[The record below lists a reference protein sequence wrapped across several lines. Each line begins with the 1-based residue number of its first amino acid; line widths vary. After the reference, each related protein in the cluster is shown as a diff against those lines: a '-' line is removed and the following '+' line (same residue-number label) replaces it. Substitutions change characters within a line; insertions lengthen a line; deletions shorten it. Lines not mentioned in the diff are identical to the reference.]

1 MAITMCL
8 VVRTLS
14 LPTQRMLRVSWEIRV
29 SSNPHWLYSLPL
41 GPRRKPHCRHVT
53 AHLHQSLAN
62 PSRKCRKALTSD
74 TPGEAPATM
83 CPPLLHGVRSSVL
96 LACETERNWCFLLS
110 PAPSWELT
118 ICCRSKSAESPSWKH
133 EAVISIHPQ
142 KALPG
147 KELEFGEAPDEQ
159 GVRNA
164 GCH

>member
-1 MAITMCL
+1 MGNKSILQPPL
-8 VVRTLS
+8 V
-14 LPTQRMLRVSWEIRV
+14 IFF
-29 SSNPHWLYSLPL
+29 PL
-41 GPRRKPHCRHVT
+41 GSPAETPLQTCH
-53 AHLHQSLAN
+53 SPP
-62 PSRKCRKALTSD
+62 PSISGQPLQKMQEGLTSD